1 MATAQALRLGTQ
13 VPDFTLPTLDG
24 KQVRLSDFRGKRVV
38 LFMWASW

>member
-1 MATAQALRLGTQ
+1 MPTQEVLGIGLQ

-24 KQVRLSDFRGKRVV
+24 KQVRLADFRGKRVI

>member
-1 MATAQALRLGTQ
+1 MAIAQAPRVGTQ
-13 VPDFTLPTLDG
+13 LPDFALPTLDG